1 MRCALLLLTVAL
13 AGCATNRTT
22 SKAPP
27 PTPEAGGRS
36 LAPTGLVPPSS
47 MHMDDPI
54 EALVERLSLTH
65 GLWVNGFA
73 PKIDL
78 PANAP
83 TNQVLEQMFKV
94 IGFNNGHVTSYQ
106 IVETR
111 QVRIIGGFQDTN
123 FMAVLVETNLGRKVV
138 LLQHQTGPGGW
149 WSRTYDT

>member
-1 MRCALLLLTVAL
+1 MRYALLLLTGAL

-22 SKAPP
+22 PDAPP
-27 PTPEAGGRS
+27 ATPEARGRS
-36 LAPTGLVPPSS
+36 VAPTGLVPPSS
-47 MHMDDPI
+47 IHMDDPI

-65 GLWVNGFA
+65 GMWVNGFA

-83 TNQVLEQMFKV
+83 TNQILEQMFKV
-94 IGFNNGHVTSYQ
+94 IGFNNGRVTSYQ
-106 IVETR
+106 IVEMR
-111 QVRIIGGFQDTN
+111 QVRIHGGFQDTN

-138 LLQHQTGPGGW
+138 LLQHQISSVGW